1 MILNLTL
8 SRAGPGLRNRA
19 TRGLFSTVKTVRPYS
34 TGTRAAGASTRRV
47 AGVALFKGENMQDL
61 IDALQALIFYAD
73 RIAPDLPDTA
83 LADNFQIALDRARQA
98 LDKGQN

>member
-1 MILNLTL
+1 M
-8 SRAGPGLRNRA
+8 
-19 TRGLFSTVKTVRPYS
+19 K
-34 TGTRAAGASTRRV
+34 TRRV
-47 AGVALFKGENMQDL
+47 AGVALFKGETMQDL

-98 LDKGQN
+98 LDKGQTDGPL

>member
-1 MILNLTL
+1 M
-8 SRAGPGLRNRA
+8 
-19 TRGLFSTVKTVRPYS
+19 KTVRRFS
-34 TGTRAAGASTRRV
+34 TETRAGAAKTRHV
-47 AGVALFKGENMQDL
+47 AAVALFKGETMQDL

>member
-1 MILNLTL
+1 M
-8 SRAGPGLRNRA
+8 
-19 TRGLFSTVKTVRPYS
+19 KTAPARFTE
-34 TGTRAAGASTRRV
+34 TGTGAAKTRRAV
-47 AGVALFKGENMQDL
+47 AAALFKGEIMEQNL

-83 LADNFQIALDRARQA
+83 LADNFQIALDRVRQA

>member
-1 MILNLTL
+1 MAALRRLN
-8 SRAGPGLRNRA
+8 N
-19 TRGLFSTVKTVRPYS
+19 
-34 TGTRAAGASTRRV
+34 GTRPKGGRAALIV
-47 AGVALFKGENMQDL
+47 NIFKGETMQDL